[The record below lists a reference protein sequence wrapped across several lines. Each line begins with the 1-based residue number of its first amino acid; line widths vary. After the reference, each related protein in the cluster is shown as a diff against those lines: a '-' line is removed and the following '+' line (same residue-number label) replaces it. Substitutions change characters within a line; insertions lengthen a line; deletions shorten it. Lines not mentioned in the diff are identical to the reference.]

1 MASSLNF
8 PDKTFIANAV
18 TILLFNK
25 VASLQIIWDRIYL
38 WEYISKIVS
47 SHDLLFLCYLSL
59 SRRESA
65 IKVCKCKFRDA
76 GGSPYP
82 HK

>member
-47 SHDLLFLCYLSL
+47 SHDLFLLC
-59 SRRESA
+59 
-65 IKVCKCKFRDA
+65 
-76 GGSPYP
+76 
-82 HK
+82 